1 MKTQTTLASDL
12 DTWQEERKLD
22 EACCRLVANK
32 VILARLLKAV
42 VQEYQDCSVE
52 ELEQKYL
59 EGEPSILSSAV
70 DQDVPDP
77 GRIKGETTV
86 DKSQTEG
93 TTTYDILFSAYS
105 LQRNQDSQVIIN
117 VENQNKWDPGYPLLK
132 RASYYYGRLL
142 PRQKGTVFTGSDYG
156 KLQKVYTIWICLEPP
171 KMKQNTVTIFSMEPK
186 QLVGSAEY
194 DRMKYDMATVILV
207 CLGGEERK
215 EKDILRLL
223 RILLSPEIQPVRKKQ
238 VLEQEYGIPM
248 TVKMEEEAEDMC
260 DIGRGIAL
268 KYAEKGMAEGL
279 AKGMEKG
286 MAQGMAQGMEKGME
300 KGRNEGIRQERESN
314 ILGMLREKIPMET
327 IARITKMSVEQIK
340 EIGKLHGVL

>member
-1 MKTQTTLASDL
+1 MKTQTTMASDL

-32 VILARLLKAV
+32 VILARLLQAV
-42 VQEYQDCSVE
+42 VQEYQDCSVV

-70 DQDVPDP
+70 EQDAPDP

-93 TTTYDILFSAYS
+93 TITYDILFSAYS
-105 LQRNQDSQVIIN
+105 PKRKDSQVIIN
-117 VENQNKWDPGYPLLK
+117 VESQNQWDPGYSLMK
-132 RASYYYGRLL
+132 RAAYYAARMLS
-142 PRQKGTVFTGSDYG
+142 RQKGTVFIGSDYG

-171 KMKQNTVTIFSMEPK
+171 KKKQNTITVFSMEPEH
-186 QLVGSAEY
+186 LVGNAEY
-194 DRMKYDMATVILV
+194 GKMNYDMATVIMV
-207 CLGGEERK
+207 CLGETERK

-223 RILLSPEIQPVRKKQ
+223 GILLSPEIRPGTKKK

-248 TVKMEEEAEDMC
+248 TVEMEKEAENMC
-260 DIGRGIAL
+260 DFGRGLAR
-268 KYAEKGMAEGL
+268 KYAEKGLAEGM
-279 AKGMEKG
+279 AKGMAKGMVKG
-286 MAQGMAQGMEKGME
+286 MAKGMAKGMEKGME
-300 KGRNEGIRQERESN
+300 KGIQQERNSN

-327 IARITKMSVEQIK
+327 IARITKVSVEQIR
-340 EIGKLHGVL
+340 ELGKLNGVL